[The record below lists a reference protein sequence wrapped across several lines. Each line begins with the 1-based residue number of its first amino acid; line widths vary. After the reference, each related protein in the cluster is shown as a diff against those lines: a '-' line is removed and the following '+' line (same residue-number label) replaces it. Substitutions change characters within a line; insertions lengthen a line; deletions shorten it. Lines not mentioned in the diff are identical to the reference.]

1 MPKALILLVFV
12 CLFSGVSIACDVEK
26 ISSLITNERINAK
39 FEQIKEIEVLSKPLR
54 SYGFMWMSET
64 NNLVWQVNKPIK
76 STMVINAQGMSQYDR
91 YDKKLAKQKMMSME
105 GVSSIFLNLAKGD
118 LKELEKEFDM
128 NWDCQ
133 SEEWQVTLKPKENKI
148 ADFLSTL
155 SISGSNRIEKLSY
168 TEVRGDITHITL
180 TQQSDKLKA
189 SLNHYLE

>member
-1 MPKALILLVFV
+1 VPKALILLVFV